1 MFHLFTLQGQRIDA
15 RLENL
20 PKNIRVQPPQ
30 GSNRS
35 RKFIEKGSSSNNREG
50 GANYELN
57 LYKETADKAA
67 VKKSTVYYVSEIMTS
82 PVFTTTKDTSVEE
95 VWQYFVKKNVHHM
108 PVVSDKG
115 DIIGI
120 LSDRDILKKL
130 ITSDGRRDGVV
141 NKRVEDIMSTDV
153 ITASPI
159 TDIRR
164 IAKGMLEYH
173 IGAMPIVDEKGSIIG
188 IITRSDILYAV
199 IHHPELD
206 LWA

>member
-15 RLENL
+15 KLENL
-20 PKNIRVQPPQ
+20 PKHIRVQPPQ
-30 GSNRS
+30 GSHRS
-35 RKFIEKGSSSNNREG
+35 RKFIEKGTSSNSREG
-50 GANYELN
+50 GASYELN
-57 LYKETADKAA
+57 LYRETADME

-95 VWQYFVKKNVHHM
+95 VWQYFVEKNVHHM
-108 PVVSDKG
+108 PVVSDDG
-115 DIIGI
+115 AIIGI

-130 ITSDGRRDGVV
+130 INSSGRIDGFVD
-141 NKRVEDIMSTDV
+141 KRVEDIMSTDV
-153 ITASPI
+153 ITASPT

-164 IAKGMLEYH
+164 IAKGMLDYH